1 MEKTSY
7 TPTYLRKSNYGTH
20 TPPEWQP
27 PWRIIEDEDIARYF
41 ALQFLNEVLAMIY
54 QNTRNF
60 DIPIAGNVQGI
71 QAEREEIY
79 NRLQMK
85 SMYLSQ
91 LSTGEESSIFMDYKY
106 MRQAAEQKMGE
117 ALGATDQ
124 DAAITAGWRK
134 LFSLFDKNML
144 PDEALFLAQAI
155 VDTWGWRT
163 ETR

>member
-1 MEKTSY
+1 
-7 TPTYLRKSNYGTH
+7 
-20 TPPEWQP
+20 
-27 PWRIIEDEDIARYF
+27 
-41 ALQFLNEVLAMIY
+41 MIY